1 MNKQSLIKGATVLAA
16 AGIVVKILGAVFRL
30 PLVNW
35 IGDTGMANYG
45 PAYYIYAFLVILA
58 TSGLPVAISKMVS
71 ESIAVGNYYQAHR
84 VFTLSS
90 RLMFGMGLTFFLILF
105 IFAPQIAA
113 LMSNPDS
120 APAMRMIAPSLLL
133 VPIMA
138 AYRGYFQGM
147 QNMKPTAVSQ
157 IVEQFFRVVIGLGA
171 AYILF
176 FVVGDGVFGGY
187 DKYAGG
193 AAGGNLGATAGSLG
207 GLLMILFIYML
218 ARKGILS
225 KVRRTAS
232 MGSDSNGRIM
242 RDILVIAVPIT
253 IGAAIMPISN
263 LIDSALVMNRLTDG
277 AGFSQEMA
285 KELYGQLSGVVGSLI
300 NFPQLLTQAVAVSIV
315 PIIAAA
321 YQTKNRENLNNNVS
335 LGIRM
340 SVIIGFPCAFGL
352 MVLAEPI
359 LLLLYPNQVESA
371 SNAASILM
379 INAFGV
385 LFLSTTQTVTG
396 ILQGVGK
403 QMVPVK
409 NLLIGMVVKIL
420 LTWILVG
427 MPSINVN
434 GAAIGTVV
442 SYIIAVTLN
451 LRAVKKYTGTKLDAG
466 LTFVKPFIA
475 SALMGAVVFGAY
487 KLFMGITD
495 HNSIATLLG
504 VGVGVVVYVIMIF
517 VTKAIRKEEL
527 AMLPKGD
534 KLVRIV
540 GKFVK

>member
-193 AAGGNLGATAGSLG
+193 AAGAGGVPSAHAVP
-207 GLLMILFIYML
+207 GLPPS
-218 ARKGILS
+218 GILLHHVQG
-225 KVRRTAS
+225 KGFRRQRGYRLLHTWR
-232 MGSDSNGRIM
+232 GSPPECDRFHG
-242 RDILVIAVPIT
+242 
-253 IGAAIMPISN
+253 
-263 LIDSALVMNRLTDG
+263 
-277 AGFSQEMA
+277 
-285 KELYGQLSGVVGSLI
+285 
-300 NFPQLLTQAVAVSIV
+300 
-315 PIIAAA
+315 
-321 YQTKNRENLNNNVS
+321 
-335 LGIRM
+335 
-340 SVIIGFPCAFGL
+340 
-352 MVLAEPI
+352 
-359 LLLLYPNQVESA
+359 
-371 SNAASILM
+371 
-379 INAFGV
+379 
-385 LFLSTTQTVTG
+385 
-396 ILQGVGK
+396 
-403 QMVPVK
+403 
-409 NLLIGMVVKIL
+409 
-420 LTWILVG
+420 
-427 MPSINVN
+427 
-434 GAAIGTVV
+434 
-442 SYIIAVTLN
+442 
-451 LRAVKKYTGTKLDAG
+451 
-466 LTFVKPFIA
+466 
-475 SALMGAVVFGAY
+475 
-487 KLFMGITD
+487 
-495 HNSIATLLG
+495 
-504 VGVGVVVYVIMIF
+504 
-517 VTKAIRKEEL
+517 
-527 AMLPKGD
+527 
-534 KLVRIV
+534 
-540 GKFVK
+540 

>member
-1 MNKQSLIKGATVLAA
+1 MNKQSLIKGATVLAV
-16 AGIVVKILGAVFRL
+16 AGVVVKILGAVFRL

-71 ESIAVGNYYQAHR
+71 ESIAIGNHYQAHR

-90 RLMFGMGLTFFLILF
+90 RLMFGMGFAFFVILF
-105 IFAPQIAA
+105 VFAPQIAE
-113 LMSNPDS
+113 LMNNPDA
-120 APAMRMIAPSLLL
+120 APGMRMIAPSLVL

-138 AYRGYFQGM
+138 AFRGYFQGM

-157 IVEQFFRVVIGLGA
+157 IVEQFFRVVVGLGG

-176 FVVGDGVFGGY
+176 FVIGDGVFGGY

-193 AAGGNLGATAGSLG
+193 AAGANLGATAGSLG

-218 ARKGILS
+218 ARKGILKRAKRS
-225 KVRRTAS
+225 KNLGCAS
-232 MGSDSNGRIM
+232 DRSIM
-242 RDILVIAVPIT
+242 KDVLVIAIPIT

-263 LIDSALVMNRLTDG
+263 LIDSALVMNRLTDA
-277 AGFSQEMA
+277 AGFSQEAA
-285 KELYGQLSGVVGSLI
+285 KELYGQLSGFVGSLI

-321 YQTKNRENLNNNVS
+321 YHTKNKETLHNNVS

-352 MVLAEPI
+352 MVLSKPI
-359 LLLLYPNQVESA
+359 LLLLYPSQADSA
-371 SNAASILM
+371 ANAASLLA

-385 LFLSTTQTVTG
+385 LFLSTTQTLTG

-409 NLLIGMVVKIL
+409 NLLIGMLVKVV
-420 LTWILVG
+420 LTWVLVG
-427 MPSINVN
+427 IPVLNVN

-451 LRAVKKYTGTKLDAG
+451 LKAMKKYTKTKLDNS
-466 LTFVKPFIA
+466 LTFVRPFVA
-475 SALMGAVVFGAY
+475 SGIMGVIVIGAY
-487 KLFMGITD
+487 KLLMMVTG
-495 HNSIATLLG
+495 HNSIATLLSVA
-504 VGVGVVVYVIMIF
+504 VGGLVYAVMIF
-517 VTKAIRKEEL
+517 VTKTIKKEEL
-527 AMLPKGD
+527 AILPKGD
-534 KLVRIV
+534 KLIKIV
-540 GKFVK
+540 DKFVK

>member
-1 MNKQSLIKGATVLAA
+1 MNKQSLIKGATVLAI

-35 IGDTGMANYG
+35 IGDTGMANYS
-45 PAYYIYAFLVILA
+45 PAYYIYSFLVILA

-71 ESIAVGNYYQAHR
+71 ESVAMGNYYQAHR
-84 VFTLSS
+84 VFKLSS
-90 RLMFGMGLTFFLILF
+90 RLMFGMGLAFFLILF
-105 IFAPQIAA
+105 IFAPQIAE
-113 LMSNPDS
+113 LMNNPDS

-133 VPIMA
+133 VPVMA
-138 AYRGYFQGM
+138 AYRGYFQGR

-157 IVEQFFRVVIGLGA
+157 IVEQFFRVVVGLGA
-171 AYILF
+171 AYIF
-176 FVVGDGVFGGY
+176 FFIIGDGAFGGY

-193 AAGGNLGATAGSLG
+193 AAGANLGATAGSLG

-218 ARKGILS
+218 ARKGILA
-225 KVRRTAS
+225 KVKRTAF
-232 MGSDSNGRIM
+232 MGSDSDGSIM
-242 RDILVIAVPIT
+242 KNVLIIAVPIT

-277 AGFSQEMA
+277 AGFSQEIA
-285 KELYGQLSGVVGSLI
+285 KELYGQLSGFVGSLI

-321 YQTKNRENLNNNVS
+321 YQQKNRKDLNNNVS

-359 LLLLYPNQVESA
+359 LLLLYPSQADAA
-371 SNAASILM
+371 SSAASILV

-385 LFLSTTQTVTG
+385 LFLSITQTVTG

-409 NLLIGMVVKIL
+409 NLLIGMAFKIV
-420 LTWILVG
+420 LTWVLVG
-427 MPSINVN
+427 IPAINVN

-451 LRAVKKYTGTKLDAG
+451 MRAVKKYTGTKIDSG
-466 LTFVKPFIA
+466 QTFVRPFA
-475 SALMGAVVFGAY
+475 AAAVMGAVVFGGY
-487 KLFMGITD
+487 KLFMGLTG

-504 VGVGVVVYVIMIF
+504 VGLGVIVYAVMIF
-517 VTKAIRKEEL
+517 VTKAVRKEEL
-527 AMLPKGD
+527 AILPKGD
-534 KLVRIV
+534 KLVKIV
-540 GKFVK
+540 GRFVK